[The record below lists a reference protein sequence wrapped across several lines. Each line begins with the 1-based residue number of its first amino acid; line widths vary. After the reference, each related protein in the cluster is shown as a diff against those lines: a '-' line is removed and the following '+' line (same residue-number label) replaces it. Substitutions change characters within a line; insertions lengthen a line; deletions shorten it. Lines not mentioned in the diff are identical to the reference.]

1 MNKSRAENQPE
12 TPILCIESATGV
24 CSVALCNN
32 EGVTEIRESG
42 DERAHSKLLAPFVS
56 EVLESAGIK
65 AGQLAAIAVS
75 RGPGSYTGLRI
86 GVSMAKGLAY
96 GAGLPL
102 IAIDTMLSLYHS
114 LLTGHSEYMNQG
126 SAEHFVPMI
135 DARRMEVYHSVISSE
150 GVVTGAVE
158 ATVVEEGTFAS
169 LLETGRVVFFGNGAD
184 KCREVIRHPNAVFV
198 DDVHPSAAA
207 MRLPALRAFTE
218 NRFEDVAYFE
228 PYYLKD
234 FLATIP
240 KKLLP

>member
-1 MNKSRAENQPE
+1 MKKSRAGNQPD

-24 CSVALCNN
+24 CSVAVCDS
-32 EGVTEIRESG
+32 EGIIAMKESG
-42 DERAHSKLLAPFVS
+42 DERAHSRLLAPYVKD
-56 EVLESAGIK
+56 VLDAAGFE
-65 AGQLAAIAVS
+65 ADQLAAVAVS

-102 IAIDTMLSLYHS
+102 IAVDTMLSMYHS
-114 LLTGHSEYMNQG
+114 LLAGHPEFADQD

-135 DARRMEVYHSVISSE
+135 DARRMEVYHSVINSE
-150 GVVTGAVE
+150 GIVTGAVE
-158 ATVVEEGTFAS
+158 ATVVEEDTFTS
-169 LLETGRVVFFGNGAD
+169 LLEAGRVVFFGNGAD
-184 KCREVIRHPNAVFV
+184 KCREVIRHPNAIFV
-198 DDVHPSAAA
+198 DGVHPSAAA
-207 MRLPALRAFTE
+207 MRGPALRAFE
-218 NRFEDVAYFE
+218 EKRFEDVAYFE